1 MIGIK
6 VSGDFKN
13 TETLLEKIKR
23 KNYFSKLRS
32 FGEQGVKALSSAT
45 PVDTGTTSDSWSY
58 NIKVSNDKV
67 QISWSNSNVTED
79 NVPIVVL
86 IQNGH
91 ITGSGGFVEG
101 VDFIN
106 PAIKPIFENMANTI
120 WKEVVK

>member
-13 TETLLEKIKR
+13 TETLLEKIRR

-45 PVDTGTTSDSWSY
+45 PVDTGVTAASWSY
-58 NIKVSNDKV
+58 DIKLSNDKV

-91 ITGSGGFVEG
+91 ITGNGGFVEG

-120 WKEVVK
+120 WKEVIK